1 MYLECLAIALLGQET
16 GRVCSTDS
24 WTVCL
29 KSSIFYGGIS
39 SPVGPV
45 GEGAQ
50 HSRQEVPLP
59 PTSPGRPFSSAH

>member
-29 KSSIFYGGIS
+29 KSSTESKEQRNEDLNSTARMFMT
-39 SPVGPV
+39 
-45 GEGAQ
+45 EC
-50 HSRQEVPLP
+50 VP
-59 PTSPGRPFSSAH
+59 RKK